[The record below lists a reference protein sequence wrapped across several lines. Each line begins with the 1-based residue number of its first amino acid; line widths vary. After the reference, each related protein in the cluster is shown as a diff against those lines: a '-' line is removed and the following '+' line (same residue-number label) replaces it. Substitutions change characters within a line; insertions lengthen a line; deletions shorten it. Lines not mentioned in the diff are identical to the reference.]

1 MTEDTFRLV
10 LIGAGGIAR
19 RHIEAME
26 DLRNRGLDDFTL
38 TAVCDIDEEA
48 ARERGT
54 QAEEVFG
61 QRPVIYTDYQQLLDQ
76 EEAHGADLCLP
87 HGLHH
92 EVSIDCM
99 EAGLHVLCEKPL
111 GVTIKA
117 SRLMAKKADETG
129 LVLSTAVP
137 YRRLPGHRK
146 AAWVLNESGLVGRPL
161 SFFHY
166 YARPR
171 QRRPDDEPVPQ
182 SVVWRQDRLMSGG
195 GMVMDSGFHYCD
207 GMRHLLGEVDTVFAE
222 TRQMASGRPLPL
234 EEARE
239 DTVFV
244 TFTFENGAVGSWTW
258 SLAAPGNPV
267 QELIFYGS
275 EGSLRDTTD
284 NAYTNFHLFFETG
297 EVVQADGTR
306 HILADL
312 EADYRASL
320 TDREWERYYPHGVD
334 DGFAYEIWEFIEA
347 ARGNREGVEV
357 NGWEGLRSLAVC
369 EAIYE
374 SALTGEPIAVE
385 DVVSGE
391 RDRYQ
396 QSIDAHWGL

>member
-1 MTEDTFRLV
+1 MTDDTFRLV

-19 RHIEAME
+19 RHITAME
-26 DLRNRGLDDFTL
+26 DLKNRGLDDFTL
-38 TAVCDIDEEA
+38 TAVCHI
-48 ARERGT
+48 
-54 QAEEVFG
+54 EEVFG
-61 QRPVIYTDYQQLLDQ
+61 QRPAIYTDYQELLDE

-92 EVSIDCM
+92 KVSVDCM

-111 GVTIKA
+111 GITVKA
-117 SRLMAKKADETG
+117 SRLMAEKADETG

-146 AAWVLNESGLVGRPL
+146 ATWVLNKSGLVGRPL

-166 YARPR
+166 YTRPPSPPR
-171 QRRPDDEPVPQ
+171 DEEEALPPR
-182 SVVWRQDRLMSGG
+182 VVWRRDRFMSGG

-207 GMRHLLGEVDTVFAE
+207 GIRHLLGEVDTVFAE

-244 TFTFENGAVGSWTW
+244 TFTFENGAVGSWAW
-258 SLAAPGNPV
+258 SLAAPGDEL
-267 QELIFYGS
+267 QELIFYGNG
-275 EGSLRDTTD
+275 GSLRDTTD
-284 NAYTNFHLFFETG
+284 NPYTNFHLFFETG

-306 HILADL
+306 YTLADL
-312 EADYRASL
+312 EADYRAAL
-320 TDREWERYYPHGVD
+320 TDQEWAHYYPHGVD

-347 ARGNREGVEV
+347 ARGNWDGVEV
-357 NGWEGLRSLAVC
+357 DGWEGLRSLAVC
-369 EAIYE
+369 EAVYE
-374 SALTGEPIAVE
+374 SALAGEPVAVD
-385 DVVSGE
+385 DVISGE
-391 RDRYQ
+391 HSEYLDP
-396 QSIDAHWGL
+396 IDAHWGL